1 VNVSAVVVQNVKIYQ
16 LELPFFFI
24 HLHIAFAMPMSTTCA
39 PLITKVK
46 NKTNKNYNLSQQNKV
61 ITDIRD
67 LFS

>member
-1 VNVSAVVVQNVKIYQ
+1 MCCSSPECQNISTRTT
-16 LELPFFFI
+16 FFFI
-24 HLHIAFAMPMSTTCA
+24 HLHIAFAIPMSTTCA

-46 NKTNKNYNLSQQNKV
+46 NKTNKKYNQSQQNNV